1 MNVIKF
7 TVEIDKRIKL
17 FSSQD
22 ISEMIN
28 SKLNNEFSIEGNLI
42 ETFREEWRNVTYQN
56 IRALKSEMSIHSQL
70 TAKTAKIFIFNLTH
84 NNQAQSRHS
93 ISFEVIAF
101 GDMEVQKL
109 LNTSFSKIVNVF
121 SSSTLKC
128 KHIGET
134 RIFIF
139 PFNTN
144 TNDIFS
150 YDIKIRADIEKPINI
165 SKNEI
170 FRWILMALILVACF
184 FYNLNLVQDSDNK
197 NIVLS
202 ILGSSLF
209 YLITDIIIFI
219 VVPAISQRGQRV
231 VKINDLT
238 SFVEAQENII
248 PENNNNQIQIPE

>member
-7 TVEIDKRIKL
+7 TVEIDKRSKF
-17 FSSQD
+17 FSSKD
-22 ISEMIN
+22 IADLIN
-28 SKLNNEFSIEGNLI
+28 LNLNDEFSNQNNLI
-42 ETFREEWRNVTYQN
+42 ETFREEWKNVSYPN

-70 TAKTAKIFIFNLTH
+70 TAKNVKIFIFNITQ
-84 NNQAQSRHS
+84 NNQAQSKHS
-93 ISFEVIAF
+93 ISYEVIAF

-109 LNTSFSKIVNVF
+109 LNISFSKITGVF
-121 SSSTLKC
+121 NSFSLRC

-150 YDIKIRADIEKPINI
+150 YDLKIRADIEKPINI

-170 FRWILMALILVACF
+170 FRWMIMALILVACV
-184 FYNLNLVQDSDNK
+184 FYNLNLKENTDDK
-197 NIVLS
+197 NIALS

-219 VVPAISQRGQRV
+219 VAPAISQRGQRV

-238 SFVEAQENII
+238 SFVEAQDNVMAD
-248 PENNNNQIQIPE
+248 NNNNQIQIPE